1 MRHPSIHR
9 LWDQYRIQEGCAPSE
24 PPVAEHFCDNEID
37 ANTCADLICS
47 ELKRATASA
56 LVSYQDAG
64 EPLPK
69 PGKLLIVTNWIGE
82 ARALIRTHRVMVYR
96 FADVPA
102 TFAELEGEGD
112 GTLAWWRATHRA
124 FWERTLIDHVVD
136 DDLRVVCEEFAL
148 LTLT

>member
-9 LWDQYRIQEGCAPSE
+9 LWDQYRIQEGCTPSE

-136 DDLRVVCEEFAL
+136 DLRVVCEEFAL